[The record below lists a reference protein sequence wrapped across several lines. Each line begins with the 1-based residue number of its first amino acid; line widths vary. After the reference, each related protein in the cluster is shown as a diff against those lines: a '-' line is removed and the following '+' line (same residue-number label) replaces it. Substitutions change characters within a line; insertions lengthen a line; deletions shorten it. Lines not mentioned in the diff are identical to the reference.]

1 MFAQAEEDRVV
12 VSGDKV
18 LVTGASGFV
27 GSAVAQALLNYG
39 FSVRTLAR
47 PTSPRLNL
55 SKLDLEIVEGDM
67 CDPASV
73 RDAMKGSRYLFHA
86 AADYRLWVREPEII
100 LRNNREGTR
109 NLMQAALAEGVE
121 RVIYTSSVATLAL
134 SKDDKVSDETR
145 PLCESEAI
153 GAYKR
158 SKIQAERI
166 VETLI
171 AREGLPAIIIHP
183 STPIGPGDIKPTPT
197 GRIIIEAAMGRMP
210 GYVDSGLNL
219 VHVGDVAKGHVLA
232 LFQGRIGEHYILGGQ
247 NVPLSEF
254 FTEIAELSG
263 RRPPK
268 LCFPRP
274 LLYPFAYAAE
284 LIAEMTHKEPFLTV
298 DGLRMAKYRMF
309 FSSAKAEREL
319 AYCARPHLEGLIDAL
334 AWFSANGHLQ

>member
-1 MFAQAEEDRVV
+1 MT
-12 VSGDKV
+12 GDKV

-27 GSAVAQALLNYG
+27 GASVAEALLNHG

-47 PTSPRLNL
+47 PTSSRLNL
-55 SKLDLEIVEGDM
+55 SKLDVEIIEGDM

-73 RDAMKGSRYLFHA
+73 KAAMRGSRYLFHA
-86 AADYRLWVREPEII
+86 AADYRLWVHDPDII

-134 SKDDKVSDETR
+134 AQDEKPSDETR

-171 AREGLPAIIIHP
+171 EREGLPAIIVHP
-183 STPIGPGDIKPTPT
+183 SAPIGPGDVKPTPT
-197 GRIIIEAAMGRMP
+197 GRIIVEAALGRIP

-219 VHVGDVAKGHVLA
+219 VHVGDVAKGHVAA
-232 LFQGRIGEHYILGGQ
+232 LFRGRIGEHYILGGQ
-247 NVPLSEF
+247 NISLRQF

-263 RRPPK
+263 KRPPK
-268 LCFPRP
+268 FCFPRP

-284 LIAEMTHKEPFLTV
+284 IFAKLTHKEPFLTL
-298 DGLRMAKYRMF
+298 DGLRMARYRMF

-319 AYCARPHLEGLIDAL
+319 AYKARPHQEGLADAL
-334 AWFSANGHLQ
+334 AWFRAHGHLR